1 MEAVEAVATLVVVAQ
16 VTEEAQAVLVVLEQQ
31 ARQIMAVAA
40 VVGPVQVIVL
50 ALAEAA
56 L

>member
-1 MEAVEAVATLVVVAQ
+1 MEVAVAAVERFLAVAIL
-16 VTEEAQAVLVVLEQQ
+16 QAVLVVLEQQ